1 MEARANGVKTNLAR
15 ILCALSGGVDSSVA
29 AWLLQQQGHE
39 VLGVFLRNGIEG
51 SDEAAHKSCC
61 SASDA
66 RDAARVADKLG
77 IAFWALDY
85 EKEFASIIERFHADY
100 RSGRTP
106 SPCVLC
112 NQDVKFGELFSVAD
126 GLGVDAVA
134 TGHYARLE
142 GGTIAR
148 AKDRAKDQSYF
159 LFGIDR
165 ERVARLCFPL
175 GELSKAEVRAHAR
188 AAGLSTAD
196 KKESM
201 ELCFVPSGDYRD
213 VLRAEAPLRAGRFVA
228 RDGRDLGPHDGFEA
242 YTVGQRRGLPALGKP
257 HYVVALDTESGNVVL
272 GERDDLQ
279 QREAR
284 LENVRWLIET
294 PAPFAELRCDVQI
307 RARHTAAAATLVP
320 DDAGDARVLFDVAQ
334 DSLAPGQAA
343 VFYDGDRVLGGA
355 WIGAGV
361 EV

>member
-1 MEARANGVKTNLAR
+1 MAR

-39 VLGVFLRNGIEG
+39 VLGVFLRNGIDESTSG
-51 SDEAAHKSCC
+51 EAAHKSCC

-77 IAFWALDY
+77 IAFWAVDY

-100 RSGRTP
+100 RNGLTP

-112 NQDVKFGELFSVAD
+112 NQDVKFGELFSLAD

-148 AKDRAKDQSYF
+148 ARDRKKDQSYF

-165 ERVARLCFPL
+165 DRLARLSFPL
-175 GELSKAEVRAHAR
+175 GELTKAEVREHAR
-188 AAGLSTAD
+188 AAGLSTAE
-196 KKESM
+196 KPESM
-201 ELCFVPSGDYRD
+201 ELCFVPTGDYRD
-213 VLRAEAPLRAGRFVA
+213 VLRAEAPLREGRFVS
-228 RDGRDLGPHDGFEA
+228 RDGRDLGPHAGFEA
-242 YTVGQRRGLPALGKP
+242 YTVGQRRGLPALGSP
-257 HYVVALDTESGNVVL
+257 HYVVELDASTGNVVL
-272 GERDDLQ
+272 GVRDDLA
-279 QREAR
+279 QRTTA
-284 LENVRWLIET
+284 LERVHWLIEE
-294 PAPFAELRCDVQI
+294 PKAGSSLRCDVQI
-307 RARHTAAAATLVP
+307 RARHKAAPAELQLRASSGDVKLV
-320 DDAGDARVLFDVAQ
+320 FDEAQ

-343 VFYDGDRVLGGA
+343 VFYREDRVLGGA
-355 WIGAGV
+355 WIASSV
-361 EV
+361 DV